1 MKALFV
7 KRTFALCMAVC
18 LILGVLL
25 LPVAAEEE
33 KVEPSSSSVIF
44 RAADMQDKMSHHNVS
59 TKFGFVE
66 EDGMILL
73 ELDIREG
80 TTGNDPYIAFTPGET
95 YSTEEYKYVTII
107 ARSTV
112 TNATFELFY
121 GTDGTGGNFVGGA
134 RSHAQYKETN
144 GWQALTFDLN
154 GAEKWTGE
162 LHKVRFDYFSG
173 GQYVNGNIC
182 QIAAMILSTDA
193 GSAYDA
199 MYEVACE
206 IYPPVQSFSD
216 FTAADLAAVGSS
228 TTNTSVTISDGDL
241 RYMPTGSKDPSAW
254 FYYGKLTASRGVPTL
269 TTDDFRYVVMRYKTS
284 MNILSPRMQL
294 FVLTGDAKDLFGMIR
309 TEGTYDCHY
318 GTASYA
324 LSKTYKAAMVDL
336 AQTDGQE
343 KNTQLMYGWQGRGV
357 FTGFRFDY
365 CEEGFVGS
373 YVDVSDFMF
382 YADKSDAEGM
392 SQLISTME
400 LVSPEDVKDWE
411 ETYETEHIVM
421 PWETETEDSTEETV
435 PSFPQEDTEEIT
447 EVETDSKIDSE
458 TLETENVETDT
469 VGGTTDDVGGDT
481 GNSGEDIMSGV
492 DIGGGDTPVDEGS
505 QTPFLIACIAL
516 AGLSV
521 ASIATVIVIR
531 AKERA

>member
-18 LILGVLL
+18 LILGILL
-25 LPVAAEEE
+25 LPVAAEEN
-33 KVEPSSSSVIF
+33 VEPLPSNVIF
-44 RAADMQDKMSHHNVS
+44 WAEDMVDKMSHPNGS
-59 TKFGFVE
+59 TTYQFVK
-66 EDGMILL
+66 EDGMTLL
-73 ELDIREG
+73 ELDIKEG
-80 TTGNDPYIAFTPGET
+80 SGGNDPYITFNLDQT
-95 YSTEEYKYVTII
+95 YNTEEYKYITII
-107 ARSTV
+107 AKSTV
-112 TNATFELFY
+112 TNAVFEVFF
-121 GTDGTGGNFVGGA
+121 GTDGTGGSFVGGS
-134 RSHAQYKETN
+134 RVHANYKAIE
-144 GWQALTFDLN
+144 GWQALTFDMS
-154 GAEKWTGE
+154 GMEKWTGE
-162 LHKVRFDYFSG
+162 LYKLRFDYFSG
-173 GQYVNGNIC
+173 GQYVHGNVC
-182 QIAAMILSTDA
+182 QIAAMILSTDVD
-193 GSAYDA
+193 SAYDA
-199 MYEVACE
+199 MYEVAYE

-216 FTAADLAAVGSS
+216 FTEADLEAVGNS
-228 TTNTSVTISDGDL
+228 TTNTSVTVSEGDL
-241 RYMPTGSKDPSAW
+241 RYMPTAAKDPSAW
-254 FYYGKLTASRGVPTL
+254 FYYGKLTASRKVPTL
-269 TTDDFRYVVMRYKTS
+269 TTDDFRYVVMRYKSS
-284 MNILSPRMQL
+284 MNILAPRMQL

-318 GTASYA
+318 GVTSYA

-365 CEEGFVGS
+365 CDEGVVGS
-373 YVDVSDFMF
+373 YIDVSDFLF

-392 SQLISTME
+392 SQLISSME
-400 LVSPEDVKDWE
+400 LTNPEDIKDWE
-411 ETYETEHIVM
+411 DTYETEHIVM

-435 PSFPQEDTEEIT
+435 PSFPQEDTEEPT
-447 EVETDSKIDSE
+447 EVETDSTTDSE

-469 VGGTTDDVGGDT
+469 VGGTTGDVGGDT

-521 ASIATVIVIR
+521 ASIATVLVIR

>member
-18 LILGVLL
+18 LILGILL
-25 LPVAAEEE
+25 LPVAAEEN
-33 KVEPSSSSVIF
+33 VEPLPSSVTF
-44 RAADMQDKMSHHNVS
+44 RAEDMVDKMSHPNGS
-59 TKFGFVE
+59 TTYQFVK
-66 EDGMILL
+66 EDGMTLL
-73 ELDIREG
+73 ELDIKEG
-80 TTGNDPYIAFTPGET
+80 SGGNDPYITFNLDQT
-95 YSTEEYKYVTII
+95 YNTEEYKYITII
-107 ARSTV
+107 AKSTV
-112 TNATFELFY
+112 TNAVFEVFF
-121 GTDGTGGNFVGGA
+121 GTDGTGGSFVGGS
-134 RSHAQYKETN
+134 RVHANYKAIE
-144 GWQALTFDLN
+144 GWQALTFDMS
-154 GAEKWTGE
+154 GMEKWTGE
-162 LHKVRFDYFSG
+162 LYKLRFDYFSG
-173 GQYVNGNIC
+173 GQYVHGNVC

-193 GSAYDA
+193 DSAYDA

-216 FTAADLAAVGSS
+216 FTAADLAAVGNS
-228 TTNTSVTISDGDL
+228 TTNTSVTISEGDL

-254 FYYGKLTASRGVPTL
+254 FYYGNLTASRGVPTL
-269 TTDDFRYVVMRYKTS
+269 TTNDFRYVVMRYKSS

-392 SQLISTME
+392 SQLISSME
-400 LVSPEDVKDWE
+400 LTNPEDIKDWE
-411 ETYETEHIVM
+411 DTYETEHIVM

-435 PSFPQEDTEEIT
+435 PSFPQETEE
-447 EVETDSKIDSE
+447 ESSDEIDSTNE
-458 TLETENVETDT
+458 TESIETENAETDT
-469 VGGTTDDVGGDT
+469 TDDPIGDVGGNPD
-481 GNSGEDIMSGV
+481 NSGGEI
-492 DIGGGDTPVDEGS
+492 IGGIDISGGDDTPVDEGS

-516 AGLSV
+516 AGLSL

>member
-1 MKALFV
+1 
-7 KRTFALCMAVC
+7 
-18 LILGVLL
+18 
-25 LPVAAEEE
+25 
-33 KVEPSSSSVIF
+33 
-44 RAADMQDKMSHHNVS
+44 
-59 TKFGFVE
+59 
-66 EDGMILL
+66 
-73 ELDIREG
+73 
-80 TTGNDPYIAFTPGET
+80 
-95 YSTEEYKYVTII
+95 
-107 ARSTV
+107 
-112 TNATFELFY
+112 
-121 GTDGTGGNFVGGA
+121 
-134 RSHAQYKETN
+134 
-144 GWQALTFDLN
+144 
-154 GAEKWTGE
+154 
-162 LHKVRFDYFSG
+162 
-173 GQYVNGNIC
+173 
-182 QIAAMILSTDA
+182 
-193 GSAYDA
+193 
-199 MYEVACE
+199 
-206 IYPPVQSFSD
+206 VQSFSD

-269 TTDDFRYVVMRYKTS
+269 TTNDFRYVVMRYKTS
-284 MNILSPRMQL
+284 MNIFSPRMQL

-324 LSKTYKAAMVDL
+324 LSKTYKATMVDL

-435 PSFPQEDTEEIT
+435 PTFPQETEE
-447 EVETDSKIDSE
+447 ESSDEIDSTNE
-458 TLETENVETDT
+458 TESIETENAETDT
-469 VGGTTDDVGGDT
+469 TDDPIGDVGGNPD
-481 GNSGEDIMSGV
+481 NSGGEI
-492 DIGGGDTPVDEGS
+492 IGGIDISGGDDTPVDEGS

-516 AGLSV
+516 AGLSL